1 MEVEQG
7 YKITSAPE
15 WANTLTDAQIIEICK
30 DSDFATEQ
38 IEEGRDFCY
47 LLNKYYYVDDQKNTD
62 YALMA
67 YTLTQPENLERA
79 SVNDMILEEN
89 EYY

>member
-1 MEVEQG
+1 MEIEQG
-7 YKITSAPE
+7 YKIQAAPQ
-15 WANTLTDAQIIEICK
+15 WADTLTDEQLIKLCE
-30 DSDFATEQ
+30 DSPFATEQ

-47 LLNKYYYVDDQKNTD
+47 LLNKYYYVDDQQNAD

-79 SVNDMILEEN
+79 SMNDMVLEEN
-89 EYY
+89 EC